1 MKTKLSWLET
11 VLLTAPFVVLAIYWN
26 DLPARVPIH
35 WNFRGQIDGWA
46 TKTPGIFVI
55 PLTALGITALLRVLP
70 WFDPRLRRTLGDE
83 SLMPA
88 VLPII
93 RLAVLL
99 LLDTIFF
106 VQIAVSLG
114 RTIPGG
120 RIIVSA
126 VLLFFMVLGNY
137 LGNVRPNYFVGVRTP
152 WTLENPET
160 WQATHR
166 LGGHLMFFGAL
177 ILLVG
182 QFLLSERIFGWLLVA
197 SILLFAA
204 WGIVYSWHHSR
215 THVATR

>member
-1 MKTKLSWLET
+1 MKAKLSWLET
-11 VLLTAPFVVLAIYWN
+11 VLLTAPFAVLAIYWN

-35 WNFRGQIDGWA
+35 WNFHGQIDGWGA
-46 TKTPGIFVI
+46 KTLGIFII
-55 PLTALGITALLRVLP
+55 PLTALGMTALLRVLP

-88 VLPII
+88 VIPIV

-114 RTIPGG
+114 ITVPGG

-126 VLLFFMVLGNY
+126 VLLFLMVLGNY

-152 WTLENPET
+152 WTLEN
-160 WQATHR
+160 
-166 LGGHLMFFGAL
+166 
-177 ILLVG
+177 
-182 QFLLSERIFGWLLVA
+182 
-197 SILLFAA
+197 
-204 WGIVYSWHHSR
+204 
-215 THVATR
+215 TRRGRQHIG

>member
-1 MKTKLSWLET
+1 MRTKLSWCET

-26 DLPARVPIH
+26 DLPARVPSH
-35 WNFRGQIDGWA
+35 WGA
-46 TKTPGIFVI
+46 TKTPGIFIV
-55 PLTALGITALLRVLP
+55 PLTALGMTALLRVLP

-114 RTIPGG
+114 GTIPGG

-126 VLLFFMVLGNY
+126 VLFFFMVLGNY

-166 LGGHLMFFGAL
+166 LGGRLMFFGAL

-197 SILLFAA
+197 SILLFVA

>member
-1 MKTKLSWLET
+1 MRTKLSWCET

-26 DLPARVPIH
+26 DLPARVPSH
-35 WNFRGQIDGWA
+35 WSFRGQIDGWA
-46 TKTPGIFVI
+46 TKTPGIFIV
-55 PLTALGITALLRVLP
+55 PLTALGMTALLRVLP

-114 RTIPGG
+114 GTIPGG

-126 VLLFFMVLGNY
+126 VLFFFMVLGNY
-137 LGNVRPNYFVGVRTP
+137 LGNVRPNYFVGVRTL

-160 WQATHR
+160 WRAAHR
-166 LGGHLMFFGAL
+166 PGGRIMFFGGLSLL
-177 ILLVG
+177 IA
-182 QFLLSERIFGWLLVA
+182 QFFLPETLFAPLFVV
-197 SILLFAA
+197 SILALVVWAS
-204 WGIVYSWHHSR
+204 VYSWHHFP
-215 THVATR
+215 THVPPH

>member
-1 MKTKLSWLET
+1 MKTKLSCLET

-26 DLPARVPIH
+26 DLPAQVPIH

-46 TKTPGIFVI
+46 TKTPGIFII
-55 PLTALGITALLRVLP
+55 PLTALGMTALLRVLP
-70 WFDPRLRRTLGDE
+70 RFDPRLRRTLDDE

-114 RTIPGG
+114 RTIPGS

-126 VLLFFMVLGNY
+126 VLLFFVVLGNY
-137 LGNVRPNYFVGVRTP
+137 LGNVLPNYFVGVRTP

-166 LGGHLMFFGAL
+166 LGGRLMFFGAI

-182 QFLLSERIFGWLLVA
+182 QFLLSERTFGWLLVA

>member
-46 TKTPGIFVI
+46 AKTPGIFII
-55 PLTALGITALLRVLP
+55 PLTALGVTALLRVLP

-88 VLPII
+88 ILPII

-114 RTIPGG
+114 RNDSRRPDYRLRGASLLYGPGKLSWQCAPELFCRRPHAVDPRKSRDVAG
-120 RIIVSA
+120 DASA
-126 VLLFFMVLGNY
+126 RRAFDVFWRAY
-137 LGNVRPNYFVGVRTP
+137 PSRRP
-152 WTLENPET
+152 
-160 WQATHR
+160 
-166 LGGHLMFFGAL
+166 
-177 ILLVG
+177 
-182 QFLLSERIFGWLLVA
+182 IFA
-197 SILLFAA
+197 
-204 WGIVYSWHHSR
+204 
-215 THVATR
+215 

>member
-1 MKTKLSWLET
+1 MTC
-11 VLLTAPFVVLAIYWN
+11 
-26 DLPARVPIH
+26 PARVPIH

-46 TKTPGIFVI
+46 TKTPGIFII

-70 WFDPRLRRTLGDE
+70 RFDPRLRRALGDE

-93 RLAVLL
+93 RLALLL

-106 VQIAVSLG
+106 VQIAASLG

-137 LGNVRPNYFVGVRTP
+137 LGNVRPNYFVGIRTP

-166 LGGHLMFFGAL
+166 LGGRLMFFGAL
-177 ILLVG
+177 ILFVG
-182 QFLLSERIFGWLLVA
+182 QFLLSERIFGCLLVA
-197 SILLFAA
+197 SILFFAA
-204 WGIVYSWHHSR
+204 WGFVYSWHHSR
-215 THVATR
+215 THVATP

>member
-93 RLAVLL
+93 RLAVLFL
-99 LLDTIFF
+99 LL
-106 VQIAVSLG
+106 
-114 RTIPGG
+114 
-120 RIIVSA
+120 
-126 VLLFFMVLGNY
+126 VLTLHIMEGILPAWWYQKMTAFLYLMVVLVCKNSTCSKIQPLKG
-137 LGNVRPNYFVGVRTP
+137 
-152 WTLENPET
+152 
-160 WQATHR
+160 
-166 LGGHLMFFGAL
+166 L
-177 ILLVG
+177 I
-182 QFLLSERIFGWLLVA
+182 
-197 SILLFAA
+197 
-204 WGIVYSWHHSR
+204 YY
-215 THVATR
+215 

>member
-26 DLPARVPIH
+26 DLPAQVPIH

-46 TKTPGIFVI
+46 TKTPGIFII
-55 PLTALGITALLRVLP
+55 PLTALGMTALLRVLP
-70 WFDPRLRRTLGDE
+70 WFDPRLRRILCDE
-83 SLMPA
+83 SVMPA

-93 RLAVLL
+93 RLALLL

>member
-11 VLLTAPFVVLAIYWN
+11 VLLTAPFVVLVIYWN
-26 DLPARVPIH
+26 DLPSPVPIH

-46 TKTPGIFVI
+46 TKTPGIFII
-55 PLTALGITALLRVLP
+55 PLTALGMTALLRVLP

-93 RLAVLL
+93 RLAVLFL
-99 LLDTIFF
+99 LNTIFF
-106 VQIAVSLG
+106 VQIAASLG
-114 RTIPGG
+114 RTIPGD
-120 RIIVSA
+120 RIIVST
-126 VLLFFMVLGNY
+126 VLLFLIVVGNF

-160 WQATHR
+160 WRATHQ
-166 LGGHLMFFGAL
+166 LGGRLMFFGGL
-177 ILLVG
+177 ILFVG
-182 QFLLSERIFGWLLVA
+182 QFLLSKPIFSCLLVA